1 MPSGAWARCLQR
13 RREAHSLSR
22 SIRRKVTQGHGQV
35 ERHIGHVNL
44 RVADQEVSK
53 RFYRDLLGFVI
64 AEEDPEHGGVFTTLG
79 DNFHTVDIGQHP
91 APKTA
96 RRPERGQI
104 GRGHIS
110 FQVGSYAASRDA
122 YAHLVGSG
130 VEILRATVQ
139 VLFRRS
145 RRQHARDLL
154 RVAARAGAVPR
165 RASRPG
171 RGSAGQPTRRPVA
184 QLAAR
189 RLAAAG
195 DAGEDR
201 EPAARLGLS
210 I

>member
-1 MPSGAWARCLQR
+1 
-13 RREAHSLSR
+13 
-22 SIRRKVTQGHGQV
+22 V
-35 ERHIGHVNL
+35 
-44 RVADQEVSK
+44 VSK

-64 AEEDPEHGGVFTTLG
+64 AEEDPEHGSVFMTLG
-79 DNFHTVDIGQHP
+79 NNFHTVDIGQHP
-91 APKTA
+91 APETA

-110 FQVGSYAASRDA
+110 FQVGSYAA
-122 YAHLVGSG
+122 
-130 VEILRATVQ
+130 LRPT
-139 VLFRRS
+139 LTLS
-145 RRQHARDLL
+145 
-154 RVAARAGAVPR
+154 AA
-165 RASRPG
+165 ASRSCAPQCSFYFADPDGNTLEIYYELPHALELFPDG
-171 RGSAGQPTRRPVA
+171 RADLDQALQVSRPVA